1 MLGPTKEHHIEA
13 RFKGPPEKIQELNQF
28 ARNLGLNEPADSL
41 PWRDLFTDLADEP
54 SYGVALRGARGKEGL
69 TQKELAQKTGIPQSH
84 ISSMENGRMTI
95 GKERARRLGKVLR
108 VDYRIFL

>member
-1 MLGPTKEHHIEA
+1 LKPGS
-13 RFKGPPEKIQELNQF
+13 KGRPRRSWNSPDSQELSDWMSQPILC
-28 ARNLGLNEPADSL
+28 R
-41 PWRDLFTDLADEP
+41 RDLFTDFDDEP

-95 GKERARRLGKVLR
+95 GRERARRLAKVLR

>member
-1 MLGPTKEHHIEA
+1 MLEPTKEHHIEA
-13 RFKGPPEKIQELNQF
+13 RFKGPPEKILELTRF
-28 ARNLGLNEPADSL
+28 ARTLGLDEPADSL
-41 PWRDLFTDLADEP
+41 PWRDLFTDFDDEP
-54 SYGVALRGARGKEGL
+54 TYGVALRGARGKEGL

-95 GKERARRLGKVLR
+95 GRERARRLAKALR